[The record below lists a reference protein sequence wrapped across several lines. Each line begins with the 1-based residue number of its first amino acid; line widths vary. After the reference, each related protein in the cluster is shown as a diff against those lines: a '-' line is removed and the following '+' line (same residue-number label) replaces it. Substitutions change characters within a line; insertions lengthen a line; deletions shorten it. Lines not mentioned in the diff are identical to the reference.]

1 MWPILSSLY
10 KCKLRLYGRKHMQFT
25 SNYDSRVLIY
35 ERKMQVRLATGSIL
49 FDIQMLRV
57 QSGNFATYV
66 ARLPR

>member
-1 MWPILSSLY
+1 
-10 KCKLRLYGRKHMQFT
+10 MQFT